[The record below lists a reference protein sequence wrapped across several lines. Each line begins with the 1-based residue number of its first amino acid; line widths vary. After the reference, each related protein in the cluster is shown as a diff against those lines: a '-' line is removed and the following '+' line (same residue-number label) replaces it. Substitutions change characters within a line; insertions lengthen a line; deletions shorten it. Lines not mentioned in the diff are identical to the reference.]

1 MALLREFFCS
11 FNIFRYF
18 VVELQKVFLE
28 GESKKM
34 RISAIDLFCGVG
46 GLTYGLQ
53 SSGIKV
59 KAGIDLDASCKFIYE
74 TNNRTDFIYKS
85 VKDVD
90 GSELNN
96 IFGDCDVKI
105 LVGCAPCQPF
115 SSHQKNKKDRSSHR
129 DWGLLYEFS
138 RLIRQTAP
146 QIVSMENVPSLK
158 KEKVFLDFVKDLSDM
173 GYNVTYKVHDASDY
187 GVPQRRLRLLLLASK
202 LGEIKF
208 AESKKEKIF
217 IKDVIGDLPRI
228 RAGATENRDDPLHI
242 SSALSPINVERIKQ
256 SKPGGTW
263 EDWDADILPQCY
275 KKPTG
280 ESYKS
285 VYGRMAWNDVAPTL
299 TTQFY
304 SYGTGRFGHPEQNR
318 AISLREGALLQSFPK
333 NYVFFKDEK
342 DVSIKKLARYIGN
355 AVPPK
360 LGEHI
365 GRSIKAHLKTYNVF
379 K

>member
-1 MALLREFFCS
+1 
-11 FNIFRYF
+11 
-18 VVELQKVFLE
+18 
-28 GESKKM
+28 
-34 RISAIDLFCGVG
+34 
-46 GLTYGLQ
+46 
-53 SSGIKV
+53 
-59 KAGIDLDASCKFIYE
+59 
-74 TNNRTDFIYKS
+74 
-85 VKDVD
+85 
-90 GSELNN
+90 
-96 IFGDCDVKI
+96 
-105 LVGCAPCQPF
+105 
-115 SSHQKNKKDRSSHR
+115 
-129 DWGLLYEFS
+129 
-138 RLIRQTAP
+138 
-146 QIVSMENVPSLK
+146 MENVPSLK

-242 SSALSPINVERIKQ
+242 SSALSPVNVERIKQ

-280 ESYKS
+280 KSYKS

-304 SYGTGRFGHPEQNR
+304 SYGTGRCGHPEQNR

>member
-1 MALLREFFCS
+1 M
-11 FNIFRYF
+11 
-18 VVELQKVFLE
+18 K
-28 GESKKM
+28 
-34 RISAIDLFCGVG
+34 ISAIDLFCGVG

-59 KAGIDLDASCKFIYE
+59 KAGIDLDASCKFVYE
-74 TNNRTDFIYKS
+74 TNNRTDFIHKS
-85 VKDVD
+85 VKDVE

-115 SSHQKNKKDRSSHR
+115 SRHQKNKKNRSSHK

-138 RLIRQTAP
+138 RLIKQTKP

-158 KEKVFLDFVKDLSDM
+158 NEKVFFDFTKDLADM
-173 GYNVTYKVHDASDY
+173 GYDVTYRVHDASDY

-202 LGEIKF
+202 IGKINFIDSKMKKVTVEDAIKN
-208 AESKKEKIF
+208 
-217 IKDVIGDLPRI
+217 LPQI
-228 RAGATENRDDPLHI
+228 SAGGMKNADDPLHI
-242 SSALSPINVERIKQ
+242 SSALSPINVKRIKQ

-263 EDWDADILPQCY
+263 EDWDTDILPECY

-280 ESYKS
+280 KSYKS
-285 VYGRMAWNDVAPTL
+285 VYGRMTWSDAAPTL

-304 SYGTGRFGHPEQNR
+304 NYGTGRFGHPEQDR

-333 NYVFFKDEK
+333 DYVFFKNEK
-342 DVSIKKLARYIGN
+342 DISMKKLARYIGN